1 MSKVSICIPAY
12 NNGTGVKRLLE
23 SIKNQTYKDYEV
35 ILTDDSTTDDVRKAV
50 DESGVV
56 VNYTKNETRDGST
69 ANWNKAI
76 DKASGYYI
84 KIMHHDDWF
93 TDSGS
98 LGKMVRLLDENPEAI
113 LAFSGTMQVGMK
125 NYFPRHI
132 SKEDADLIADDWKNL
147 FLGNTIGAPSAVIHR
162 RTDKRYD
169 EKLKWLV
176 DMDFYM
182 ELLKD
187 GARFAYT
194 EEPLVSIGESDE
206 QITMECIEN
215 KNLNIFEYGRI
226 FRKFELKRW
235 EKYMDYY
242 KKILIKYDASI
253 LAINDT
259 GIKPFEFEKA
269 KAKKIMQKI
278 KDKACSTRK

>member
-12 NNGTGVKRLLE
+12 NNGPGVKRLLE
-23 SIKNQTYKDYEV
+23 SIKKQTYKDYEV
-35 ILTDDSTTDDVRKAV
+35 ILTDDSTTGDVRKAV

-76 DKASGYYI
+76 DKASGDYI

-93 TDSGS
+93 TDSDS
-98 LGKMVRLLDENPEAI
+98 LAKMVRLLDENPEAI
-113 LAFSGTMQVGMK
+113 LAFSGTMQVGAE
-125 NYFPRHI
+125 NSYSRHI
-132 SKEDADLIADDWKNL
+132 KREDAELIKKDWRNL

-162 RTDKRYD
+162 CTNKRYD
-169 EKLKWLV
+169 EGLRWLV

-187 GARFAYT
+187 GAQIAYS

-206 QITMECIEN
+206 QITQGCIEN
-215 KNLNIFEYGRI
+215 KALNVFEYGYEYS
-226 FRKFELKRW
+226 KFNLKIW
-235 EKYMDYY
+235 EKYRDYY
-242 KKILIKYDASI
+242 KNILIKYDAPI
-253 LAINDT
+253 TAIKDS
-259 GIKPFEFEKA
+259 GISSFEYRKL
-269 KAKKIMQKI
+269 KVKKLLRKI
-278 KDKACSTRK
+278 KDKACSTRR

>member
-12 NNGTGVKRLLE
+12 NNGPGVKRLLE

-35 ILTDDSTTDDVRKAV
+35 ILTDDSTTDDVKKAV

-76 DKASGYYI
+76 DKAIGDYI

-93 TDSGS
+93 TETDS
-98 LGKMVRLLDENPEAI
+98 LAKMVRLLDENPEAV
-113 LAFSGTMQVGMK
+113 LAFSGTMQVGPK
-125 NYFPRHI
+125 SNYTRHI
-132 SKEDADLIADDWKNL
+132 SKEDAKLIADDWKNL

-182 ELLKD
+182 GLLKD
-187 GARFAYT
+187 GTQIAYS

-206 QITMECIEN
+206 QITQECIEN
-215 KNLNIFEYGRI
+215 KALNVFEYGYVY
-226 FRKFELKRW
+226 RKFNLKIW
-235 EKYMDYY
+235 GKYRNFY
-242 KKILIKYDASI
+242 KNILIKYDAPI
-253 LAINDT
+253 TAIKDS
-259 GIKPFEFEKA
+259 GISSCEYRKS
-269 KAKKIMQKI
+269 KAKKILLKI
-278 KDKACSTRK
+278 KDKACSTRR